1 MKKKKKSDL
10 FQRGLNLLHPH
21 SIHPGVSVLKCELN
35 QREES
40 QRPRRAMEQTVGERM
55 CPGSGMSSNR
65 KWGPLECPS
74 SLSLLLPNTKL
85 TSTPTQQHGRPC
97 LRDWSH
103 TAGDTRFR
111 SGPAGLRA
119 AARRKRKPQRREATR
134 TNEKKKKCDEGIG
147 MRAEEQRSGVGD
159 GLTRRKKGNQSSSMC
174 TVFSRIYGSPC
185 WSYRWYCSSP
195 HLKRVQLHLC
205 DFIALW
211 NSATFVLY

>member
-1 MKKKKKSDL
+1 MHRLSHITASFLCWWQFRHASSCTSAHPYPTPPPPKKPLHSCAFYLPSKIRMPFFFSSFKLPLFPLIRSGWRKKKSDL
-10 FQRGLNLLHPH
+10 FQRGPKLLHPH

-40 QRPRRAMEQTVGERM
+40 QRPRRAMEQTVIVVGERM

-119 AARRKRKPQRREATR
+119 AGRRRRKPQRREATR
-134 TNEKKKKCDEGIG
+134 RN
-147 MRAEEQRSGVGD
+147 
-159 GLTRRKKGNQSSSMC
+159 
-174 TVFSRIYGSPC
+174 
-185 WSYRWYCSSP
+185 
-195 HLKRVQLHLC
+195 
-205 DFIALW
+205 
-211 NSATFVLY
+211 